1 MCRFAPCTT
10 AVFVSALVLRMAFVA
25 EPSHSAGL
33 PQIDLALD
41 TGSLRAVNRDV
52 TVLPDNQGVHVT
64 ENPGPGV
71 VWIEGSDFAQGTIE
85 VDVRGRDVPGRSFVG
100 VAFHRQDDNT
110 YDAVYLRPSISER
123 PTLVGAST
131 PCSTSRF
138 PSTTGRRSDNSF
150 QESSR
155 IRSTAGRHR
164 LRYFGDYPVRRGQIS
179 RRCQL
184 SHLSQPRS

>member
-1 MCRFAPCTT
+1 MSRRTQA
-10 AVFVSALVLRMAFVA
+10 
-25 EPSHSAGL
+25 
-33 PQIDLALD
+33 
-41 TGSLRAVNRDV
+41 
-52 TVLPDNQGVHVT
+52 
-64 ENPGPGV
+64 GV

-110 YDAVYLRPSISER
+110 YDAVYLRPSISEP

-155 IRSTAGRHR
+155 IRSTRPSHR
-164 LRYFGDYPVRRGQIS
+164 LTGSVSGWSSEIERS
-179 RRCQL
+179 RSMSDPSRLLHSRCASL
-184 SHLSQPRS
+184 DRPIEA